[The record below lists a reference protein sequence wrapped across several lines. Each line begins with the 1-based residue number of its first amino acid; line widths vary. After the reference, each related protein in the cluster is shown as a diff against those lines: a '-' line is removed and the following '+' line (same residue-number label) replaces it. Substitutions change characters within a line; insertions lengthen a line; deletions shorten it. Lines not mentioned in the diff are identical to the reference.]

1 MVAPMTPALPRCL
14 SILCLSFALALFG
27 AFGALA
33 CPDDGTASAVVICGG
48 DGAETIYLD
57 AQGQP
62 VPAAGDC
69 TSCPVCL
76 ATAAGPLPQFAAVPV
91 FAPVARSDGFS
102 QFETGVV
109 TAPVFIPAARGP
121 PIQA

>member
-1 MVAPMTPALPRCL
+1 MVAPMNLALPRFL

-27 AFGALA
+27 AFGVLA
-33 CPDDGTASAVVICGG
+33 CPDGGPVSAVVICGG
-48 DGAETIYLD
+48 AGAETIYLD

-62 VPAAGDC
+62 APAEGDC
-69 TSCPVCL
+69 ASCPVCL
-76 ATAAGPLPQFAAVPV
+76 TAAAGPLPQHSALPV
-91 FAPVARSDGFS
+91 FAPVERSDGIT